1 MRASARVHCVF
12 FKVISATFSALG
24 ATASSPLVR
33 PRDQDG
39 LSGKPDILTIGL
51 TGAKTTAR
59 AGPPHRPR
67 EPAQQKRGKL
77 RLVSQLN
84 GEIATPGRLD
94 LSPRRQQRESSVISS
109 PLNVTQSLVDNV
121 TNWVQFPPPARR
133 ARSDGRCLR
142 IEILAVRDLPDKS
155 LFGAQSP
162 LVAVLMQPTGEQG
175 GATEPARGAGCNAT
189 WGKTSKNVISL
200 HLTHADTGIVLEVCP
215 LARTHARTHA
225 VDLT

>member
-1 MRASARVHCVF
+1 MINGRVLTVVESAALYSQNRTTSPVVAGRATDE
-12 FKVISATFSALG
+12 SATI
-24 ATASSPLVR
+24 T
-33 PRDQDG
+33 
-39 LSGKPDILTIGL
+39 
-51 TGAKTTAR
+51 
-59 AGPPHRPR
+59 
-67 EPAQQKRGKL
+67 AQQKRGKL

-84 GEIATPGRLD
+84 GEIATTGRLD

-155 LFGAQSP
+155 IFGAQSP
-162 LVAVLMQPTGEQG
+162 LVAVLNQPTGEQV

-215 LARTHARTHA
+215 LARPHARTPS
-225 VDLT
+225 T